1 MISVIKFAC
10 FLEDQWSYKIFPPSS
25 DPTGTESEGRAVRYP
40 GDFHVKGPWQILAK
54 EMGIIKT
61 ESIRKLSNF

>member
-1 MISVIKFAC
+1 MLASEKTSGVTR
-10 FLEDQWSYKIFPPSS
+10 IFHQAQLPYT
-25 DPTGTESEGRAVRYP
+25 DPIRTESEGRAVGAP